1 MATDGELE
9 LHRALRDAQNQYV
22 YFLLGIAGAAIA
34 LAVTETRG
42 LALSWSQVP
51 LGAAVVAWALSF
63 YFGCRNRTWATASL
77 GTNTAIL
84 DVKAGRHPVS
94 GTNPAAIA
102 VGLQTLNGI
111 FEDQSNH
118 ANNSWKLQFRF
129 LVAGAFLYVV
139 WHVLEMYLRL
149 RG

>member
-1 MATDGELE
+1 MA
-9 LHRALRDAQNQYV
+9 RR
-22 YFLLGIAGAAIA
+22 LGLVVLIAASFVFGTAT
-34 LAVTETRG
+34 LAF
-42 LALSWSQVP
+42 AVP
-51 LGAAVVAWALSF
+51 
-63 YFGCRNRTWATASL
+63 
-77 GTNTAIL
+77 
-84 DVKAGRHPVS
+84 HPVS

-118 ANNSWKLQFRF
+118 ANDSWKLQFRF